1 MNIRPFTTRAALAA
15 PTRTLLVL
23 LLAAAAA
30 GAAPLDGATALA
42 DTIRLS
48 VVPTPLLAQPGDT
61 VLVALTVPVA
71 GPAFNAYDAYLDY
84 DPDVLQ
90 FLPAADVTTQEG
102 TLMTAAC
109 GLRFHVFEADTLAGQ
124 LRVSHSLMCNGRSV
138 SGPGVAY
145 QVRFRC
151 RNVDADTPLALLR
164 AAPHKTAFYLAGWE
178 LLPLV
183 TANATVRVGAGS
195 TAAAE
200 TPRVGVTDLR
210 VAPNPFNPRTTVS
223 LTAVRDGALTVDIVT
238 MDGRR
243 VRRLWDAAVSA
254 GTWRADWDGRDDH
267 GRAVAAGVYLVAARG
282 AGAPACVRVA
292 LVR

>member
-1 MNIRPFTTRAALAA
+1 VNTRPLTPRAALAA
-15 PTRTLLVL
+15 LARPILVL

-30 GAAPLDGATALA
+30 GAPPLDGATALD
-42 DTIRLS
+42 DTIQLAVVATPSTAQAGDVIVVALR
-48 VVPTPLLAQPGDT
+48 VPTQ
-61 VLVALTVPVA
+61 

-90 FLPAADVTTQEG
+90 FLPAADLSTQEG
-102 TLMTAAC
+102 PLMTAAC
-109 GLRFHVFEADTLAGQ
+109 GTRFHVFQADTLAGR
-124 LRVSHSLMCNGRSV
+124 LRVSHSLICDRDSIV
-138 SGPGVAY
+138 GPGVVY

-164 AAPHKTAFYLAGWE
+164 AAPHRTAFYQDGRE
-178 LLPLV
+178 VLPLA
-183 TANATVRVGAGS
+183 TTDATVRVGAGS
-195 TAAAE
+195 TSAAE

-238 MDGRR
+238 VDGRR
-243 VRRLWDAAVSA
+243 VRRLWDAAVAA
-254 GTWRADWDGRDDH
+254 GTWHVDWDGRDDR
-267 GRAVAAGVYLVAARG
+267 GRDVAAGVYLVAARS